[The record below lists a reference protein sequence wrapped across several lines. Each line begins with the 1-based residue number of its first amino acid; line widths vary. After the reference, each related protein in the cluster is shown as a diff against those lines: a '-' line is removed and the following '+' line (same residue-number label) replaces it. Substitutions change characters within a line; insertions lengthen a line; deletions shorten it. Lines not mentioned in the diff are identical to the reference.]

1 MTLWAIV
8 PVKPL
13 RRGKSRLAN
22 VLSEDER
29 TLLNYTLLSN
39 TLRTLAEVPEID
51 QVMVVSSDPAALA
64 LAREY
69 QARTVQED
77 GKPGL
82 TTAMRRATV
91 IAQMYA
97 AHDLLIIPA
106 DLPLISKTDIQEF
119 ISHAGKPPV
128 IVIAPDR
135 HSDGTN
141 ALFMRPAGV
150 IEFRS
155 GSGSFKHH
163 IQQAQKK
170 GVRVEICQLSSF
182 ELDLDRPE
190 DLDLLKQIEAMKLE
204 P

>member
-1 MTLWAIV
+1 MSLWAIV

-13 RRGKSRLAN
+13 RRGKSRLSK

-29 TLLNYTLLSN
+29 TLLNFTMLGN
-39 TLRTLAEVPEID
+39 TLRALTENPEID
-51 QVMVVSSDPAALA
+51 QIMVVSSDPTALS

-82 TTAMRRATV
+82 TTALRRATAV
-91 IAQMYA
+91 AQMYA
-97 AHDLLIIPA
+97 AQDLLIIPA
-106 DLPLISKTDIQEF
+106 DLPLITKEDIQEF
-119 ISHAGKPPV
+119 IRHAGKPPV

-135 HSDGTN
+135 HADGTN
-141 ALFMRPAGV
+141 ALYMSPAGI
-150 IEFRS
+150 IEYRS
-155 GSGSFKHH
+155 GPGSYKNH

-170 GVRVEICQLSSF
+170 GVRVEVCQLSSF
-182 ELDLDRPE
+182 ELDLDKPE

>member
-1 MTLWAIV
+1 MSLWAIV

-13 RRGKSRLAN
+13 RRGKSRLSK

-29 TLLNYTLLSN
+29 TLLNFTLLGN
-39 TLRTLAEVPEID
+39 TLRTLVEVPEID
-51 QVMVVSSDPAALA
+51 QIMVVSSDPTALS

-69 QARTVQED
+69 HARTVQED

-82 TTAMRRATV
+82 TTALRRATV
-91 IAQMYA
+91 VAQMYA
-97 AHDLLIIPA
+97 AQDLIIIPA
-106 DLPLISKTDIQEF
+106 DLPLITRDDIQEF

-135 HSDGTN
+135 HEDGTN
-141 ALFMRPAGV
+141 ALYMSPSGI
-150 IEFRS
+150 IEYRS
-155 GSGSFKHH
+155 GPGSYKHH

-170 GVRVEICQLSSF
+170 GVRVEVCQLSSF
-182 ELDLDRPE
+182 ELDLDNPE

>member
-13 RRGKSRLAN
+13 RRGKSRLSK
-22 VLSEDER
+22 VLTEDER
-29 TLLNYTLLSN
+29 TLLNYTMLGN
-39 TLRTLAEVPEID
+39 TLRTLSEIPEID
-51 QVMVVSSDPAALA
+51 QVLVVSSDPSALA

-69 QARTVQED
+69 HARTVQEE
-77 GKPGL
+77 GKSGL
-82 TTAMRRATV
+82 NTALRRATV
-91 IAQMYA
+91 VAQMYA
-97 AHDLLIIPA
+97 AQDLLIIPA
-106 DLPLISKTDIQEF
+106 DLPLITKEDIREF
-119 ISHAGKPPV
+119 MGHAGKPPV

-135 HSDGTN
+135 HCDGTN
-141 ALFMRPAGV
+141 ALLMSPAGI
-150 IEFRS
+150 IEYRS
-155 GSGSFKHH
+155 GPGSYKHH

-170 GVRVEICQLSSF
+170 GVRVEICQLSSL